1 MSVVLATG
9 VGGEDALA
17 LEKLS
22 NLELVGSTFGPLIY
36 DLRKD
41 CGRTELFDTW
51 ERVWKSAKKTARM
64 RMILVS
70 S

>member
-1 MSVVLATG
+1 MSVALATG

-41 CGRTELFDTW
+41 CELTDLFDTW
-51 ERVWKSAKKTARM
+51 GRVWKGAIKTARM
-64 RMILVS
+64 KVILVS
-70 S
+70 L